1 MYKDKKFNILSIM
14 AMIKLGVLMLILLA
28 ISNELYNKFN
38 ILSMVLIRDIPVFR
52 LILLPLLLI
61 VGYILWLL
69 GYADIKKSGYSKKAR
84 IIEDSIFIGF
94 ITILILINKYTNS
107 EYKFLY
113 LYSIISTTIALGK
126 DYGLK
131 IAWISTGIILSLD
144 LVFFSNV
151 GVNVKFQNDI
161 ILCSGFIVLS
171 WILGEYVKSE
181 QKQRQALEKELNEQ
195 LKQHDYI
202 EEMMLKNEACY
213 NLLIK
218 SSPKAII
225 IHNHDGILY
234 INQKAM
240 ELFGFESEKD
250 FEGLSLINIA
260 QNEENS
266 VTREYYFEIINN
278 KQTEVSFEE
287 SIINKNG
294 ERFILHNVSAYCVYE
309 KKDTILTTMSDI
321 TPVKQVIELKEDV
334 KRNIEL
340 LNESIE
346 YNKYIT
352 EFFANISHE
361 LKTPL
366 NIIFSSV
373 QILNLYNESFQPD
386 ILKKRED
393 YLDVMKQNCYRL
405 TRLINNILDMTKLDA
420 GFIKPQMKNKDIVS
434 EVESIIMS
442 IIPYAESKGVKII
455 FDTDEE
461 ERIMAFDPDKIER
474 IMLNLLSNALKFTN
488 QGGYIYINIYNE
500 DNTVSISVKDT
511 GIGIPEEKL
520 ELIFERFM
528 QVDKSL
534 KRNHE
539 GTGIGLSLVKS
550 FVELHRG
557 KIKVSSKINEGS
569 EFTIILPVNEI
580 KGEDV
585 METEFKGSFS
595 EKISLE
601 LSDIYLDAYKDL

>member
-1 MYKDKKFNILSIM
+1 MYRDKKFNILSIM
-14 AMIKLGVLMLILLA
+14 AMIKLGVLILILLA
-28 ISNELYNKFN
+28 ISNALYNKFN
-38 ILSMVLIRDIPVFR
+38 ILSIVLIRDIPVFR

-69 GYADIKKSGYSKKAR
+69 GYGDIKKGDYSKKTR

-113 LYSIISTTIALGK
+113 LYSIISTTIAFGK
-126 DYGLK
+126 SYGLK

-144 LVFFSNV
+144 LVFFLNE
-151 GVNVKFQNDI
+151 GVNVKFQNDL

-181 QKQRQALEKELNEQ
+181 QKQRQALEKELNEK
-195 LKQHDYI
+195 LKHHDYI

-250 FEGLSLINIA
+250 FKGLSLINII

-266 VTREYYFEIINN
+266 VTRGYYFEIINN

-294 ERFILHNVSAYCVYE
+294 EKFILHNVSAYCVYE
-309 KKDTILTTMSDI
+309 KKDAILTTMSDI

-334 KRNIEL
+334 KRNVEL

-386 ILKKRED
+386 IQKKRED

-420 GFIKPQMKNKDIVS
+420 GFVKPQMKNKDIVS
-434 EVESIIMS
+434 EVESIVMS

-488 QGGYIYINIYNE
+488 QGGYIYINISNE
-500 DNTVSISVKDT
+500 RDTVSISVRDT
-511 GIGIPEEKL
+511 GIGIPEDKL
-520 ELIFERFM
+520 GLIFERFM
-528 QVDKSL
+528 QVDKTL

-550 FVELHRG
+550 FVELHKG
-557 KIKVSSKINEGS
+557 NIKVSSKINEGS

-580 KGEDV
+580 NGEDI
-585 METEFKGSFS
+585 METEIKGSFS

>member
-1 MYKDKKFNILSIM
+1 MYSDKKFDILSMM
-14 AMIKLGVLMLILLA
+14 AMIKLGVLILILLA
-28 ISNELYNKFN
+28 VSNELYNKFN

-61 VGYILWLL
+61 LGYILWLL
-69 GYADIKKSGYSKKAR
+69 GYADIKKSGYSKKTR

-126 DYGLK
+126 GYGLK

-144 LVFFSNV
+144 LVFFSKV

-181 QKQRQALEKELNEQ
+181 QEQRQALEKELNEQ

-218 SSPKAII
+218 SSPRAII
-225 IHNHDGILY
+225 IHNQDRILY
-234 INQKAM
+234 INEKAM

-250 FEGLSLINIA
+250 FEGVPLINIT
-260 QNEENS
+260 QSEENG

-294 ERFILHNVSAYCVYE
+294 ERFILHNVSTYCVYE
-309 KKDTILTTMSDI
+309 KKSAILTTMSDI

-334 KRNIEL
+334 KRNVEL

-434 EVESIIMS
+434 EAESIVMS

-488 QGGYIYINIYNE
+488 EGGYIYINIYNE
-500 DNTVSISVKDT
+500 ADTVSISVRDT
-511 GIGIPEEKL
+511 GIGIPEDKL
-520 ELIFERFM
+520 GLIFERFM
-528 QVDKSL
+528 QVDKTL

-557 KIKVSSKINEGS
+557 GIKVSSKINEGS

-580 KGEDV
+580 KGEDII
-585 METEFKGSFS
+585 ETEIKGTFS

-601 LSDIYLDAYKDL
+601 LSDIYLDAYKNL

>member
-1 MYKDKKFNILSIM
+1 MYSDKKFNILSIM
-14 AMIKLGVLMLILLA
+14 AMIKLGVLILILLA

-38 ILSMVLIRDIPVFR
+38 ILSMVLIRDVPIFR

-61 VGYILWLL
+61 LGYILWLL
-69 GYADIKKSGYSKKAR
+69 GYADIKKNVYSKKTR

-107 EYKFLY
+107 EYKVLY
-113 LYSIISTTIALGK
+113 LYSVISTTIALGK

-131 IAWISTGIILSLD
+131 IAWISTAIILSLD
-144 LVFFSNV
+144 LVFFSKV

-181 QKQRQALEKELNEQ
+181 QEQRQALEKELNEQ

-218 SSPKAII
+218 SSPRAII
-225 IHNHDGILY
+225 IHNQNEILY
-234 INQKAM
+234 INEKAM

-250 FEGLSLINIA
+250 FEGLPLINIT
-260 QNEENS
+260 QSDENS

-294 ERFILHNVSAYCVYE
+294 ERFILHNVSTYCVYE
-309 KKDTILTTMSDI
+309 KKSAILTTMSDI

-334 KRNIEL
+334 KRNVEL

-434 EVESIIMS
+434 EVESIVMS

-461 ERIMAFDPDKIER
+461 ERIIAFDPDKIER
-474 IMLNLLSNALKFTN
+474 IILNLLSNALKFTN
-488 QGGYIYINIYNE
+488 QEGYIYINILNE
-500 DNTVSISVKDT
+500 EDTVSISVRDT
-511 GIGIPEEKL
+511 GIGIPEDKL
-520 ELIFERFM
+520 GLIFERFM
-528 QVDKSL
+528 QVDKTL

-557 KIKVSSKINEGS
+557 NIKVSSKVNEGS

-580 KGEDV
+580 KGEDT
-585 METEFKGSFS
+585 METEIKGAFS

-601 LSDIYLDAYKDL
+601 LSDIYLDVYKDL

>member
-1 MYKDKKFNILSIM
+1 MYSDKKFDILSMM
-14 AMIKLGVLMLILLA
+14 AMIKLGVLILILLA
-28 ISNELYNKFN
+28 VSNELYNKFN

-61 VGYILWLL
+61 LGYILWLL
-69 GYADIKKSGYSKKAR
+69 GYADIEKSGYSKKTR

-126 DYGLK
+126 GYGLK

-144 LVFFSNV
+144 LVFFSKV

-181 QKQRQALEKELNEQ
+181 QEQRQALEKELNEQ

-202 EEMMLKNEACY
+202 EEMMLENEACY

-218 SSPKAII
+218 SSPRAII
-225 IHNHDGILY
+225 IHNQDRILY
-234 INQKAM
+234 INEKAM

-250 FEGLSLINIA
+250 FEGVPLINIT
-260 QNEENS
+260 QSEENG

-294 ERFILHNVSAYCVYE
+294 ERFILHNVSTYCVYE
-309 KKDTILTTMSDI
+309 KKSAILTTMSDI

-334 KRNIEL
+334 KRNVEL

-434 EVESIIMS
+434 EAESIVMS

-488 QGGYIYINIYNE
+488 EGGYIYINIYNE
-500 DNTVSISVKDT
+500 ADTVSISVRDT
-511 GIGIPEEKL
+511 GIGIPEDKL
-520 ELIFERFM
+520 GLIFERFM
-528 QVDKSL
+528 QVDKTL

-557 KIKVSSKINEGS
+557 NIKVSSKINEGS

-580 KGEDV
+580 KGEDII
-585 METEFKGSFS
+585 ETEIKGTFS

-601 LSDIYLDAYKDL
+601 LSDIYLDAYKNL

>member
-1 MYKDKKFNILSIM
+1 MYSDKKFNILSIM
-14 AMIKLGVLMLILLA
+14 AMIKLGVLILILLA

-38 ILSMVLIRDIPVFR
+38 ILSMVLIRDVPIFR

-61 VGYILWLL
+61 LGYILWLL
-69 GYADIKKSGYSKKAR
+69 GYADIKKSGYSKKTR

-94 ITILILINKYTNS
+94 ITILILIGKYTNS

-144 LVFFSNV
+144 LVFFSKV

-181 QKQRQALEKELNEQ
+181 QEQRQALERELNEQ

-218 SSPKAII
+218 SSPRAII
-225 IHNHDGILY
+225 IHNQDGILY

-250 FEGLSLINIA
+250 FEGLSLINIT
-260 QNEENS
+260 QDEENS

-287 SIINKNG
+287 SIINKKG
-294 ERFILHNVSAYCVYE
+294 EKFILHNVSTYCVYE
-309 KKDTILTTMSDI
+309 KKSAILTTMSDI

-334 KRNIEL
+334 KRNVEL

-434 EVESIIMS
+434 EVESIVMS

-461 ERIMAFDPDKIER
+461 ERIIAFDPDKIER

-488 QGGYIYINIYNE
+488 QEGYIYINILNE
-500 DNTVSISVKDT
+500 EDTVSISVKDT
-511 GIGIPEEKL
+511 GIGIPEDKL
-520 ELIFERFM
+520 GLIFERFM
-528 QVDKSL
+528 QVDKTI

-557 KIKVSSKINEGS
+557 SIKVSSKVNEGS
-569 EFTIILPVNEI
+569 EFTINLPVNEI
-580 KGEDV
+580 KGEDI
-585 METEFKGSFS
+585 METEIKGAFS

>member
-1 MYKDKKFNILSIM
+1 MYSDKKFNILSIM
-14 AMIKLGVLMLILLA
+14 AMIKLGVLILILLA
-28 ISNELYNKFN
+28 ISNELYNKFD
-38 ILSMVLIRDIPVFR
+38 ILSMVLIRDVPIFR

-61 VGYILWLL
+61 LGYILWLL
-69 GYADIKKSGYSKKAR
+69 GYADIKKSGYSKKTR

-94 ITILILINKYTNS
+94 ITILILIGKYTNS

-144 LVFFSNV
+144 LVFFSKV

-181 QKQRQALEKELNEQ
+181 QEQRQALERELNEQ

-218 SSPKAII
+218 SSPRAII
-225 IHNHDGILY
+225 IHNQDGILY

-250 FEGLSLINIA
+250 FEGLSLINIT
-260 QNEENS
+260 QDEENS

-287 SIINKNG
+287 SIINKKG
-294 ERFILHNVSAYCVYE
+294 ERFILHNVSTYCVYE
-309 KKDTILTTMSDI
+309 KKNTILTTMSDI

-334 KRNIEL
+334 KRNVEL

-434 EVESIIMS
+434 EVESIVMS

-461 ERIMAFDPDKIER
+461 ERIIAFDPDKIER

-488 QGGYIYINIYNE
+488 QEGYIYINILNE
-500 DNTVSISVKDT
+500 EDTVSISVKDT
-511 GIGIPEEKL
+511 GIGIPEDKL
-520 ELIFERFM
+520 GLIFERFM
-528 QVDKSL
+528 QVDKTI

-557 KIKVSSKINEGS
+557 SIKVSSKVNEGS
-569 EFTIILPVNEI
+569 EFTINLPVNEI
-580 KGEDV
+580 KGGDI
-585 METEFKGSFS
+585 METEIKGAFS

>member
-1 MYKDKKFNILSIM
+1 
-14 AMIKLGVLMLILLA
+14 
-28 ISNELYNKFN
+28 
-38 ILSMVLIRDIPVFR
+38 
-52 LILLPLLLI
+52 
-61 VGYILWLL
+61 
-69 GYADIKKSGYSKKAR
+69 
-84 IIEDSIFIGF
+84 
-94 ITILILINKYTNS
+94 
-107 EYKFLY
+107 
-113 LYSIISTTIALGK
+113 
-126 DYGLK
+126 
-131 IAWISTGIILSLD
+131 
-144 LVFFSNV
+144 
-151 GVNVKFQNDI
+151 
-161 ILCSGFIVLS
+161 
-171 WILGEYVKSE
+171 
-181 QKQRQALEKELNEQ
+181 
-195 LKQHDYI
+195 
-202 EEMMLKNEACY
+202 
-213 NLLIK
+213 
-218 SSPKAII
+218 
-225 IHNHDGILY
+225 
-234 INQKAM
+234 M

-250 FEGLSLINIA
+250 FEGISLINIA
-260 QNEENS
+260 QNEGND
-266 VTREYYFEIINN
+266 VTRECYFEIINN

-294 ERFILHNVSAYCVYE
+294 ERLILHNVSAYCVYE
-309 KKDTILTTMSDI
+309 KKDAILTTMSDI

-334 KRNIEL
+334 KKNVEL
-340 LNESIE
+340 LNESLE

-373 QILNLYNESFQPD
+373 QILNLYNENFQPD
-386 ILKKRED
+386 IQKKRED
-393 YLDVMKQNCYRL
+393 YLDIMKQNCYRL

-420 GFIKPQMKNKDIVS
+420 GFIKPKMKNKDIVS
-434 EVESIIMS
+434 EVESIVMS

-461 ERIMAFDPDKIER
+461 ERIMAFDTDKIER

-500 DNTVSISVKDT
+500 EDTVSISVKDT
-511 GIGIPEEKL
+511 GIGIPEDKL

-557 KIKVSSKINEGS
+557 NIKVSSKINEGS
-569 EFTIILPVNEI
+569 EFTITFPVKEIEEQDIMEPEI
-580 KGEDV
+580 KGN
-585 METEFKGSFS
+585 FS

-601 LSDIYLDAYKDL
+601 LSDIYLDIYKNL

>member
-1 MYKDKKFNILSIM
+1 MYSDKKFNILSIM
-14 AMIKLGVLMLILLA
+14 AMIKLGVLILILLA

-38 ILSMVLIRDIPVFR
+38 ILSMVLIRDVPIFR

-61 VGYILWLL
+61 LGYILWLL
-69 GYADIKKSGYSKKAR
+69 GYADIKKSGYSKKTR

-94 ITILILINKYTNS
+94 ITILILIGKYTNS

-144 LVFFSNV
+144 LVFFSKV

-181 QKQRQALEKELNEQ
+181 QEQRQALERELNEQ

-218 SSPKAII
+218 SSPRAII
-225 IHNHDGILY
+225 IHNQDGILY

-250 FEGLSLINIA
+250 FEGLSLINIT
-260 QNEENS
+260 QDEENS

-287 SIINKNG
+287 SIINKKG
-294 ERFILHNVSAYCVYE
+294 ERFILHNVSTYCVYE
-309 KKDTILTTMSDI
+309 KKSAILTTMSDI

-334 KRNIEL
+334 KRNVEL

-434 EVESIIMS
+434 EVESIVMS

-461 ERIMAFDPDKIER
+461 ERIIAFDPDKIER

-488 QGGYIYINIYNE
+488 QEGYIYINILNE
-500 DNTVSISVKDT
+500 EDTVSISVKDT
-511 GIGIPEEKL
+511 GIGIPEDKL
-520 ELIFERFM
+520 GLIFERFM
-528 QVDKSL
+528 QVDKTI

-557 KIKVSSKINEGS
+557 SIKVSSKVNEGS
-569 EFTIILPVNEI
+569 EFTINLPVNEI
-580 KGEDV
+580 KGGDI
-585 METEFKGSFS
+585 METEIKGAFS